1 MNKTWKR
8 QVFRHTAL
16 YTAILMFSHTGG
28 GGGAQAQTQTQT
40 HKYAIVMNGQN
51 LPEVKWGQDYKKLAQ
66 KSNERQFTHTTNFH
80 IKKNVTLSFNN
91 IDEVVAEKKD
101 VVVFGTATY
110 LPPYGKVSGFDADKL
125 KKRGDALGWIKT
137 TKPGLVGYSYE
148 GVTCQ
153 NNYNNASSGC
163 PELIYK
169 TQFSFGQQGLKKK
182 TTGGLD
188 IAEDKSR
195 DNSPI
200 YKLQDY
206 PGLGVSFNLSSESL
220 VKSIKYNK
228 IISSFSE
235 GVTQQNGTQNQ
246 HKDKNLVYTTGD
258 YQYKNKYS
266 SRYVGQ
272 NEHSAIAFYLNAKLH
287 LLDKKNIK
295 NIAQGKTVNLGT
307 LKSYVEPTA
316 EWKNKRQNYFQGNWT
331 FEDKGTVSVKLKLP
345 EVKAGRCVNKNN
357 PNPNAKA
364 PSPALTAPALWF
376 GPVQNGKVQMYSAS
390 VSTYPDSSSSQI
402 FLQNLSRKDDT
413 SKPGRY
419 SLKPLSTSEIKSK
432 EPNFTGRQTII
443 RLDGRVQQIK
453 LGQSNNEVV
462 GFNGNSNNA
471 TFGIVSEGSFMPD
484 TSEWKKV
491 LLPWTVR
498 VFADDSKFKEFNKE
512 EKDNKP
518 KYSQK
523 YRSRD
528 NGKRERNLGDIV
540 NSPIVAVG
548 GYLATSANDGMVH
561 IFKKG
566 NGGDERN
573 YSLKLS
579 YIPGTMPRKD
589 IENKDSTLAKELRAF
604 AEKGYV
610 GDRYGVD
617 GGFVLR
623 QVNLNGKDHVFM
635 FGAMGFGGRGAY
647 ALDLTKADGSDPTK
661 ASLFDVKDNGNNGNN
676 GNNRVELGYTVGTPQ
691 IGKTHN
697 GKYAAFLASGYATKK
712 IDDPTNKTAL
722 YVYDLENNGN
732 LIKKIEVK
740 DGKGGLS
747 SPTLVD
753 KDLDG
758 TVDIAYAGDRGGKMY
773 RFDLSGQSPDQ
784 WTVRPIFE
792 GTKPITSAPAISQ
805 LKDKRVVIFG
815 TGSDLS
821 EEDVDN
827 MEEQYIYGIFDDD
840 TATTGTVNFS
850 GSGGGL
856 LEQVLSRDNDNKT
869 LFLTDY
875 KRSDGSGS
883 KGWVVKLK
891 DGQRVTVK
899 PTVVLR
905 TAFVTIRKYNDGGCG
920 AETAILGINTADGGK
935 LTKKSARP
943 IVPDANKDVAQY
955 SGHKQTTKGKSIP
968 IGCMQKGNEIVCP
981 NGYVY
986 DKPVNVRYL
995 DEKKTDGFSTTAD
1008 GDAGG
1013 SGIDPAGK
1021 RSGKNNRCFSQK
1033 GVRTLLMNDLD
1044 SLDITGP
1051 TCGMKRISWREVFY

>member
-28 GGGAQAQTQTQT
+28 GGQAQAQTQT

-51 LPEVKWGQDYKKLAQ
+51 LPEVKWGNQYQSLTH
-66 KSNERQFTHTTNFH
+66 KSNEREVTHTSVFG
-80 IKKNVTLSFNN
+80 IKKQISFSFNN
-91 IDEVVAEKKD
+91 TDEVVAEKKD
-101 VVVFGTATY
+101 AVVFGAATY
-110 LPPYGKVSGFDADKL
+110 LPPYGKVSGFDANKL
-125 KKRGDALGWIKT
+125 KERKNAVDWIGT
-137 TKPGLVGYSYE
+137 THPGLIGYSYQNS
-148 GVTCQ
+148 TC
-153 NNYNNASSGC
+153 NSSDC
-163 PELIYK
+163 PEVAYR
-169 TQFSFGQQGLKKK
+169 TQFTFGNSSLEKKK
-182 TTGGLD
+182 TDGKLD
-188 IAEDKSR
+188 IYEDKSR

-200 YKLQDY
+200 YKLKDY
-206 PGLGVSFNLSSESL
+206 PWLGVSFNLGGE
-220 VKSIKYNK
+220 
-228 IISSFSE
+228 SSFKPKRNNQLVSSFRE
-235 GVTQQNGTQNQ
+235 DVQNNQ
-246 HKDKNLVYTTGD
+246 HKENLVYTTDD
-258 YQYKNKYS
+258 YNSKNNRNHQDK
-266 SRYVGQ
+266 
-272 NEHSAIAFYLNAKLH
+272 HHAIAFYLNAKLH
-287 LLDKKNIK
+287 LLDKKQIT
-295 NIAQGKTVNLGT
+295 NIAQGRGFNLGT
-307 LKSYVEPTA
+307 LRTRIEPTEA
-316 EWKNKRQNYFQGNWT
+316 WKRQNSNFFNGSWT
-331 FEDKGTVSVKLKLP
+331 FEDKGAVSVKLILP
-345 EVKAGRCVNKNN
+345 EVKAGRCINKNN

-376 GPVQNGKVQMYSAS
+376 GPVQNGKAEMYSAS
-390 VSTYPDSSSSQI
+390 VSTYPDSSSSRI
-402 FLQNLSRKDDT
+402 FLQNLKRKTDT
-413 SKPGRY
+413 SRPGRY
-419 SLKPLSTSEIKSK
+419 SLADLSASDIQSK
-432 EPNFTGRQTII
+432 EPTFTSRQTII
-443 RLDGRVQQIK
+443 RLDKGVHQIK
-453 LGQSNNEVV
+453 LQGNEVT

-471 TFGIVSEGSFMPD
+471 TFGIVREGSFTPD
-484 TSEWKKV
+484 ASEWKKV

-498 VFADDSKFKEFNKE
+498 DSNDDGRFNAVNKE
-512 EKDNKP
+512 ENNGKP

-528 NGKRERNLGDIV
+528 NNNRDLGDIV

-548 GYLATSANDGMVH
+548 EYLATSANDGMVH
-561 IFKKG
+561 IFKQS
-566 NGGDERN
+566 GGDKRSYN
-573 YSLKLS
+573 LKLS

-589 IENKDSTLAKELRAF
+589 IESKDSTLAKELRAF
-604 AEKGYV
+604 AEKSYV

-623 QVNLNGKDHVFM
+623 QVERDRKTRVFM

-691 IGKTHN
+691 IGKTHD
-697 GKYAAFLASGYATKK
+697 GKYAAFLASGYATKT
-712 IDDPTNKTAL
+712 IDSTDNKTAL
-722 YVYDLENNGN
+722 YVYDLENNNGTP
-732 LIKKIEVK
+732 IAKIEVPN
-740 DGKGGLS
+740 GKGGLS

-758 TVDIAYAGDRGGKMY
+758 TIDIAYAGDRGGNMY
-773 RFDLSGQSPDQ
+773 RFDLSSDNPSS
-784 WTVRPIFE
+784 WTVRTIFQ

-815 TGSDLS
+815 TGNDLS
-821 EEDVDN
+821 EDDVDN
-827 MEEQYIYGIFDDD
+827 TDEQYIYGIFDDD
-840 TATTGTVNFS
+840 TATTGSVNFS

-883 KGWVVKLK
+883 KGWMVKLQP
-891 DGQRVTVK
+891 GQRVTVK

-943 IVPDANKDVAQY
+943 IVPEANQAVAQY
-955 SGHKQTTKGKSIP
+955 SGHKQTAKGKSIP

-1021 RSGKNNRCFSQK
+1021 RAGKNNRCFSQK

-1051 TCGMKRISWREVFY
+1051 MCGMKRISWREVFY

>member
-1 MNKTWKR
+1 
-8 QVFRHTAL
+8 
-16 YTAILMFSHTGG
+16 
-28 GGGAQAQTQTQT
+28 
-40 HKYAIVMNGQN
+40 
-51 LPEVKWGQDYKKLAQ
+51 
-66 KSNERQFTHTTNFH
+66 
-80 IKKNVTLSFNN
+80 
-91 IDEVVAEKKD
+91 
-101 VVVFGTATY
+101 
-110 LPPYGKVSGFDADKL
+110 
-125 KKRGDALGWIKT
+125 
-137 TKPGLVGYSYE
+137 
-148 GVTCQ
+148 
-153 NNYNNASSGC
+153 
-163 PELIYK
+163 
-169 TQFSFGQQGLKKK
+169 
-182 TTGGLD
+182 
-188 IAEDKSR
+188 
-195 DNSPI
+195 
-200 YKLQDY
+200 
-206 PGLGVSFNLSSESL
+206 
-220 VKSIKYNK
+220 
-228 IISSFSE
+228 
-235 GVTQQNGTQNQ
+235 
-246 HKDKNLVYTTGD
+246 
-258 YQYKNKYS
+258 
-266 SRYVGQ
+266 
-272 NEHSAIAFYLNAKLH
+272 
-287 LLDKKNIK
+287 
-295 NIAQGKTVNLGT
+295 
-307 LKSYVEPTA
+307 
-316 EWKNKRQNYFQGNWT
+316 
-331 FEDKGTVSVKLKLP
+331 
-345 EVKAGRCVNKNN
+345 
-357 PNPNAKA
+357 
-364 PSPALTAPALWF
+364 
-376 GPVQNGKVQMYSAS
+376 QMYSAS
-390 VSTYPDSSSSQI
+390 VSTYPDSSSSRI
-402 FLQNLSRKDDT
+402 YLQNLKRKTDH
-413 SKPGRY
+413 SKPGRH
-419 SLKPLSTSEIKSK
+419 SLETLSDTQIKSK

-443 RLDGRVQQIK
+443 RLDGGVQQIK
-453 LGQSNNEVV
+453 LDKNKEATGL
-462 GFNGNSNNA
+462 NGNDGKNE

-498 VFADDSKFKEFNKE
+498 GFADDSKFKEFNKE
-512 EKDNKP
+512 EKNNDNKP

-528 NGKRERNLGDIV
+528 NGKHERNLGDIV

-566 NGGDERN
+566 NGDARD

-589 IENKDSTLAKELRAF
+589 IENKESTLAKELRAF

-623 QVNLNGKDHVFM
+623 QVNNLNGQDRVFM

-647 ALDLTKADGSDPTK
+647 ALDLTKADSNNPT
-661 ASLFDVKDNGNNGNN
+661 AVSLFDVKNDKNSNNG
-676 GNNRVELGYTVGTPQ
+676 VELGYTVGTPQ

-697 GKYAAFLASGYATKK
+697 GKYAAFLASGYATKE
-712 IDDPTNKTAL
+712 ITSGDNKTAL
-722 YVYDLENNGN
+722 YVYDLEGNGTNN
-732 LIKKIEVK
+732 LIEKIEVPG
-740 DGKGGLS
+740 GKGGLS

-758 TVDIAYAGDRGGKMY
+758 TVDIAYAGDRGGNMY
-773 RFDLSGQSPDQ
+773 RFDLSSQDPKQ
-784 WTVRPIFE
+784 WSARAIFK
-792 GTKPITSAPAISQ
+792 GDKPITSAPAISQ

-821 EEDVDN
+821 EDDVLSTS
-827 MEEQYIYGIFDDD
+827 EQYIYGIFDDD
-840 TATTGTVNFS
+840 TAASNVDVKLKGL
-850 GSGGGL
+850 GGGL
-856 LEQVLSRDNDNKT
+856 LEQVLEQKDKT

-875 KRSDGSGS
+875 KRSDGSGN

-905 TAFVTIRKYNDGGCG
+905 TAFVTIHKYTGTDKCG

-943 IVPDANKDVAQY
+943 IVPEANQAVAQY
-955 SGHKQTTKGKSIP
+955 SGHKKTANGKSIP
-968 IGCMQKGNEIVCP
+968 IGCMQKGNETVCP

-1051 TCGMKRISWREVFY
+1051 MCGMKRISWREVFF